1 MANRGPKTLRGMERK
16 IMTGDGRKNT
26 PTEKITKDMNKT
38 AKEAQ
43 EMLFGKKK
51 KTTKK
56 KKK

>member
-1 MANRGPKTLRGMERK
+1 
-16 IMTGDGRKNT
+16 MTGDGRKST

-56 KKK
+56 KKR